1 MTLTFIISN
10 PKKSMPIHQ
19 LILIMVTSNR
29 AISVEQR
36 KIIIMIKVLYVNICN
51 YVIEYNLV
59 LATTEKQL
67 MLSGIEIVDN
77 KGVKTEII
85 DAVVEGL

>member
-1 MTLTFIISN
+1 
-10 PKKSMPIHQ
+10 MPIHQ
-19 LILIMVTSNR
+19 LILIMVNSNR
-29 AISVEQR
+29 TISVEQR

>member
-1 MTLTFIISN
+1 
-10 PKKSMPIHQ
+10 MPIHQ

-29 AISVEQR
+29 TISVEQR

-59 LATTEKQL
+59 LATTKKQS
-67 MLSGIEIVDN
+67 MLSGIEIVDNN

>member
-1 MTLTFIISN
+1 
-10 PKKSMPIHQ
+10 MPIHQ
-19 LILIMVTSNR
+19 LILIMVTNNR
-29 AISVEQR
+29 TISVEQR

>member
-1 MTLTFIISN
+1 
-10 PKKSMPIHQ
+10 MPIHQ
-19 LILIMVTSNR
+19 LILIMVTNNR
-29 AISVEQR
+29 TISVEQR

-77 KGVKTEII
+77 KGVKSEII

>member
-1 MTLTFIISN
+1 
-10 PKKSMPIHQ
+10 
-19 LILIMVTSNR
+19 
-29 AISVEQR
+29 
-36 KIIIMIKVLYVNICN
+36 MIKVLYVNICN